1 MYMKRIQAYMSLILL
16 LWIMGFSMLI
26 APAVNAQ
33 TKKFPLP
40 GSASPTP
47 SSVPIVTPG
56 TSSSTPGT
64 PGSGPER
71 IANCDV
77 CGYCDGGKTPGRW
90 ESCRSCMYPAAGA
103 SAPTEKKTLI
113 GVPTPDPYHYYTD
126 LGCISTKPGE
136 FASQITSF
144 FFSIV
149 GGIAFLT
156 FLYGTA
162 VLATARADAQQI
174 NHGRRIILGSIIGLL
189 FALFSI
195 FIVKF
200 LATGLGLPL

>member
-1 MYMKRIQAYMSLILL
+1 MRNVGVYRRLKVAAFVLAI
-16 LWIMGFSMLI
+16 GVFFF
-26 APAVNAQ
+26 APYTHAQ
-33 TKKFPLP
+33 TKKFPIP
-40 GSASPTP
+40 GIETPTP
-47 SSVPIVTPG
+47 TPPLITPTSQIPG
-56 TSSSTPGT
+56 TGT
-64 PGSGPER
+64 AGAGER

-77 CGYCDGGKTPGRW
+77 CGYCNGGKAPSRW
-90 ESCRSCMYPAAGA
+90 ETCRSCMYPGAGNAA
-103 SAPTEKKTLI
+103 PIDNKTLI

-136 FASQITSF
+136 FAGQITTF

-162 VLATARADAQQI
+162 VLATARSDPQQI
-174 NHGRRIILGSIIGLL
+174 NHGRRIIMGSIIGLL